1 MKKVVVAS
9 MIGNGLEWY
18 DYALY
23 GHLATLISF
32 HFFPTANPFVSLI
45 ATFGVFAAGFA
56 MRPLGAII
64 FGYIGDRYGRK
75 VSLTSSIL
83 LMAIPTGLLGIL
95 PTYETIGIWAPILL
109 TIIRLLQGIA
119 IGGEFSG
126 SIIYVVEHSPAN
138 KRGLAGSTSIMSLMI
153 GVLLG
158 SGVASLF
165 AELMSKAD
173 FESYGWRIPFIIGF
187 FIGIIGLYIRTF
199 LDESET
205 FKEAKELGHLSKK
218 PLKDILSKK
227 YRGKLLIG
235 LGAYMA
241 VTIPFYL
248 LTVFMNSF
256 MSKVLGYSVQD
267 ALLINTICMFVLL
280 ALLPF
285 SAILSDKI
293 GRKPVLVASSLAYIV
308 FAYPIFYLVALNSFY
323 MALLGVLLFAIVVS
337 FYVAV
342 IPTLL
347 VEIFPTSIR
356 YTGVSLA
363 CNVCAAIFGGTAP
376 IIATWLVKATGHN
389 TILAIYIAF
398 SAVISL
404 VALFYYKETYK
415 VRLNGQ

>member
-1 MKKVVVAS
+1 
-9 MIGNGLEWY
+9 
-18 DYALY
+18 
-23 GHLATLISF
+23 
-32 HFFPTANPFVSLI
+32 
-45 ATFGVFAAGFA
+45 
-56 MRPLGAII
+56 
-64 FGYIGDRYGRK
+64 
-75 VSLTSSIL
+75 
-83 LMAIPTGLLGIL
+83 
-95 PTYETIGIWAPILL
+95 
-109 TIIRLLQGIA
+109 
-119 IGGEFSG
+119 
-126 SIIYVVEHSPAN
+126 
-138 KRGLAGSTSIMSLMI
+138 
-153 GVLLG
+153 G

-235 LGAYMA
+235 LGAYMG

-363 CNVCAAIFGGTAP
+363 
-376 IIATWLVKATGHN
+376 
-389 TILAIYIAF
+389 
-398 SAVISL
+398 
-404 VALFYYKETYK
+404 
-415 VRLNGQ
+415 

>member
-1 MKKVVVAS
+1 
-9 MIGNGLEWY
+9 
-18 DYALY
+18 
-23 GHLATLISF
+23 
-32 HFFPTANPFVSLI
+32 
-45 ATFGVFAAGFA
+45 
-56 MRPLGAII
+56 
-64 FGYIGDRYGRK
+64 
-75 VSLTSSIL
+75 
-83 LMAIPTGLLGIL
+83 
-95 PTYETIGIWAPILL
+95 
-109 TIIRLLQGIA
+109 
-119 IGGEFSG
+119 
-126 SIIYVVEHSPAN
+126 
-138 KRGLAGSTSIMSLMI
+138 
-153 GVLLG
+153 
-158 SGVASLF
+158 
-165 AELMSKAD
+165 
-173 FESYGWRIPFIIGF
+173 
-187 FIGIIGLYIRTF
+187 
-199 LDESET
+199 
-205 FKEAKELGHLSKK
+205 
-218 PLKDILSKK
+218 
-227 YRGKLLIG
+227 
-235 LGAYMA
+235 
-241 VTIPFYL
+241 
-248 LTVFMNSF
+248 MNSF

-415 VRLNGQ
+415 VRLNGYRSLFFPNKSAPKKEGFFYFVFRDI